1 MALSMRRSPIY
12 SHIWVY
18 RGAMN
23 VLYRGEYRRRFEDVV
38 RLLGPGVQSVC
49 ELCFGDTVVAEW
61 CRTNGIRW
69 TGIDINHG
77 FCRRARRHGFDVI
90 EGDVLAVDLT
100 QADVFLM
107 AGSLYH
113 FPSRLSELFDVIF
126 RHTDRFILS
135 EPVHNMSSR
144 TGLVGWCAKRAG
156 NAGTGDRGFRFD
168 PTSLTEALERQQRR
182 KGLELRVVSVNRD
195 MLVEM
200 TRDPCS
206 SR

>member
-1 MALSMRRSPIY
+1 MQRSPIY

-23 VLYRGEYRRRFEDVV
+23 LLYRGEYRRRFEDVT
-38 RLLGPGVQSVC
+38 RLLGGGTRSVC

-61 CRTNGIRW
+61 CRANGIRW
-69 TGIDINHG
+69 TGVDINHG
-77 FCRRARRHGFDVI
+77 FCRRAWRRGLNAI
-90 EGDVLAVDLT
+90 EGDVLAVDLSH
-100 QADVFLM
+100 ADVFLM

-113 FPSRLSELFDVIF
+113 FPARLSELFDAIF

-135 EPVHNMSSR
+135 EPVRNMSAHE
-144 TGLVGWCAKRAG
+144 GLVGWCAKRAG
-156 NAGTGDRGFRFD
+156 SAGTGDGGFRFD
-168 PTSLTEALERQQRR
+168 PSSLAEALGQQQRR
-182 KGLELRVVSVNRD
+182 KGLELRVVSVDRD

-200 TRDPCS
+200 TREPCS